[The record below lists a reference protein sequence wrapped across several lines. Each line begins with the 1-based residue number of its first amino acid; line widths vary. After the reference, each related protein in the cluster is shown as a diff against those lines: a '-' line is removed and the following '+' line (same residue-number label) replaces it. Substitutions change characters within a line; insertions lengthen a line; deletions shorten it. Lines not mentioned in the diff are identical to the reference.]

1 MILIQDLLL
10 NDPADRVPLRAVMN
24 YYSHRVPKC
33 GLDDSLEKMFD
44 QFRKGDSHMAFVYTD
59 NARVEEVTTPQLQ
72 QTVNATANNTTFSG
86 DLSGGHNITT
96 ATGLTD
102 LATTAAA
109 ANELQI
115 AEAVG
120 IVTLENII
128 EALVQS
134 EIMDEADTKRE
145 KRRRSK
151 CLRKLQE
158 ALLYLLF
165 LLLLLLLLKLK
176 N

>member
-33 GLDDSLEKMFD
+33 RLEDSLEKMFD
-44 QFRKGDSHMAFVYTD
+44 QFRKGDSHMAFVYPDNVDVDAVHPAAGNNNSSNVGPSAGAGTGTAITSGPIMGLDTGTGTSTD
-59 NARVEEVTTPQLQ
+59 
-72 QTVNATANNTTFSG
+72 
-86 DLSGGHNITT
+86 
-96 ATGLTD
+96 
-102 LATTAAA
+102 AAIHSD
-109 ANELQI
+109 EHM

-151 CLRKLQE
+151 S
-158 ALLYLLF
+158 
-165 LLLLLLLLKLK
+165 
-176 N
+176 